1 KICGSTLR
9 LLNKKGLMA
18 IRFRKLLGD
27 RSYFGGSLL
36 LKFVCVL
43 VLRPKPL
50 GAHRFFRKPV
60 NNSTVPRSSV

>member
-1 KICGSTLR
+1 
-9 LLNKKGLMA
+9 MA

-43 VLRPKPL
+43 VLFYKL
-50 GAHRFFRKPV
+50 LQANEFFRRAV
-60 NNSTVPRSSV
+60 NNSTVPRPPAKQNAVGIPI

>member
-1 KICGSTLR
+1 
-9 LLNKKGLMA
+9 MA

-43 VLRPKPL
+43 VLFYKLLQAHGFFRRAVNNTTVPKPP
-50 GAHRFFRKPV
+50 AKQNAVAIPI
-60 NNSTVPRSSV
+60 